1 METKEL
7 IQPDAVPVIK
17 IETVEEDFGTLIPEH
32 AIMRF
37 ARFLLPRMQE
47 EMEST
52 QLPPPK

>member
-1 METKEL
+1 METKEP
-7 IQPDAVPVIK
+7 IQPDAIPVVK
-17 IETVEEDFGTLIPEH
+17 IETVEDNFGTLIPEH
-32 AIMRF
+32 AIMHF

>member
-7 IQPDAVPVIK
+7 IQPDAVPVVK

>member
-7 IQPDAVPVIK
+7 IQPDAIPVVK
-17 IETVEEDFGTLIPEH
+17 IETVEDDFGTLIPEH